1 MKRYIQILPLV
12 LILITIIPVNAA
24 YSGRHA
30 TEDERYGV
38 PCTADYLYGRQKSII
53 PGKTY
58 CVCNRY
64 DNHRDEDTT
73 EFLAAV
79 QATGCYAEPI
89 GEYRGI
95 SGTDINC
102 FYTHYKV
109 TAMGGGGGGGD
120 VTIGDTNVNQPPPK
134 GGIIKMKTPDDIIEK
149 AMGLTYSHRQSINL
163 KEFSPKSSSH
173 FSIKPSQI
181 ARIKRCSSKLKG
193 LLIGILITYIVIL
206 LSFLNIA
213 DTVIKSQHLANIV
226 THITKGVFTVIINLL
241 HAYLPIITYLMK
253 LIQTKEKPLLYK
265 RKEGQQK
272 PRWQIWAIA
281 RAPPN

>member
-1 MKRYIQILPLV
+1 MRRLGILLLLLISSLPISVFGRNLCGCSGWRPSEGAVGAGVYCSNQGAPNCEPGYQVTGSQSCPALNMYIHYTV
-12 LILITIIPVNAA
+12 
-24 YSGRHA
+24 
-30 TEDERYGV
+30 
-38 PCTADYLYGRQKSII
+38 
-53 PGKTY
+53 
-58 CVCNRY
+58 
-64 DNHRDEDTT
+64 
-73 EFLAAV
+73 
-79 QATGCYAEPI
+79 TG
-89 GEYRGI
+89 G
-95 SGTDINC
+95 
-102 FYTHYKV
+102 
-109 TAMGGGGGGGD
+109 GGGGGGGD

-181 ARIKRCSSKLKG
+181 ARIKICSSKLKG

-226 THITKGVFTVIINLL
+226 THITKGVFTIIINLL